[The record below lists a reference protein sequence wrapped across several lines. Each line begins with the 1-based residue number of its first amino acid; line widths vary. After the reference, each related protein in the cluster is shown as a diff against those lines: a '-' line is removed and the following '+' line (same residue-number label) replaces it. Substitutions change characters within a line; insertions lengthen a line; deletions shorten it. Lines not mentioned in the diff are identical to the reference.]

1 MEFEGEPEDNEDVTD
16 PTRAMRARGR
26 QASEVTPCTPGG
38 RHHARGQDAPESG
51 RLKGV
56 MGVQRDLR
64 GEIAIPPGPSGPTG
78 GALGGS
84 VATSGARFEKS
95 PMRTQRTPLGV

>member
-1 MEFEGEPEDNEDVTD
+1 MLRRKKTPE
-16 PTRAMRARGR
+16 ARKACAR
-26 QASEVTPCTPGG
+26 EASVRSCTVHPRG

-78 GALGGS
+78 GAFSLGE
-84 VATSGARFEKS
+84 RNNFI
-95 PMRTQRTPLGV
+95 QL